1 MRRTDSRGFEQA
13 VGLLIQKA
21 ALAAFFLMV
30 KNIMRASKYLLAT
43 LKETPADAEVI
54 SHQLMLRAG
63 MIRKLASGLYTWLPL
78 GTRVLRKVSQIV
90 REEMDRSGA
99 MEVSMPVVQHAELWE
114 GSGRWHS
121 MGPELLRFKDRHERD
136 FCLGPT
142 HEEVITELA
151 KNEYGSYKQLPAN
164 LYQIQTKFR
173 DERRPRFGVMRSRE
187 FIMKDA
193 YSFHANEESLEQT
206 YEVMHATYS
215 AIFERLGLEFRA
227 VVADSGSI
235 GGNTSHEFHVLAD
248 SGEDEIAFSD
258 SSKYAANIELAK
270 GLLPDEPDTDEM
282 LTSECVSTG
291 DAHSI
296 DAVSDLLQTQPSR
309 IVKTLLVRG
318 EDEQG
323 EANGEL
329 IALLLR
335 GDQELNETKA
345 QKLSGVLSPLTFAT
359 DEEVKDI
366 IGCDPG
372 AIGPVK
378 LNIRTIADLSVVTMK
393 NFVCGAN
400 LNNHHLRNA
409 NWEQDC
415 HFHESADIRKALSGD
430 RSPDGNGTLL
440 IKRGIEVGHIF
451 KLGKKYSS
459 ALGATVLDE
468 NGKAVV
474 MSMGCYGI
482 GVTRVVAACIE
493 QNHDE
498 KGIIWPE
505 NIAPFQLVIVQ
516 LDAHKS
522 AQVPAVAESIYEQ
535 ATAMGIEVLLDDRDK
550 KTSPGVKFAESELL
564 GIPHRLVVSARGI
577 AEDSIEHTFRRTGEK
592 RQITPSSVSS
602 FLEGLCR

>member
-1 MRRTDSRGFEQA
+1 M
-13 VGLLIQKA
+13 
-21 ALAAFFLMV
+21 AAFFLMI
-30 KNIMRASKYLLAT
+30 KNIMRASNYLLAT

-258 SSKYAANIELAK
+258 SSKYAANIEMAK
-270 GLLPDEPDTDEM
+270 GLLPDEPDTGEM
-282 LTSECVSTG
+282 LTSECISTG

-430 RSPDGNGTLL
+430 RSPDGNGTLS

>member
-1 MRRTDSRGFEQA
+1 M
-13 VGLLIQKA
+13 
-21 ALAAFFLMV
+21 AAFFLMI
-30 KNIMRASKYLLAT
+30 KNIMRASNYLLAT

-227 VVADSGSI
+227 VVADSGNI

-430 RSPDGNGTLL
+430 RSPDGNGTLS

>member
-1 MRRTDSRGFEQA
+1 
-13 VGLLIQKA
+13 
-21 ALAAFFLMV
+21 
-30 KNIMRASKYLLAT
+30 MRASNYLLAT

-227 VVADSGSI
+227 VVADSGNI

-258 SSKYAANIELAK
+258 SSKYAANIEMAK
-270 GLLPDEPDTDEM
+270 GLLPDEPDTGEM

-296 DAVSDLLQTQPSR
+296 DAVSDLLQTQPNR

-430 RSPDGNGTLL
+430 RSPDGNGTLS

-522 AQVPAVAESIYEQ
+522 AQVLAVAESIYEQ

>member
-1 MRRTDSRGFEQA
+1 
-13 VGLLIQKA
+13 
-21 ALAAFFLMV
+21 
-30 KNIMRASKYLLAT
+30 MRASNYLLAT

-227 VVADSGSI
+227 VVADSGNI
-235 GGNTSHEFHVLAD
+235 GGNTSYEFHVLAD

-270 GLLPDEPDTDEM
+270 GLLPDEPDTGEM

-296 DAVSDLLQTQPSR
+296 DAVSDLLQTQTSR

-329 IALLLR
+329 VALLLR

-430 RSPDGNGTLL
+430 RSPDGNGTLS

>member
-1 MRRTDSRGFEQA
+1 
-13 VGLLIQKA
+13 
-21 ALAAFFLMV
+21 
-30 KNIMRASKYLLAT
+30 MRASNYLLAT
-43 LKETPADAEVI
+43 LKETPADAEVL

-227 VVADSGSI
+227 VVADSGNI
-235 GGNTSHEFHVLAD
+235 GGNPSHEFHVLAD

-270 GLLPDEPDTDEM
+270 GLLPDEPDTGEM

-296 DAVSDLLQTQPSR
+296 DAVSDLLQTQTNR

-430 RSPDGNGTLL
+430 RSPDGNGTLS